1 MDSSTSQPSTDDDQA
16 PDDQAFDDQAKEAYW
31 EKYYTAAELV
41 RPVPSQFAAFVAG
54 ELSGPQRLIEFGCGT
69 GRDALFF
76 AAYGHQVVA
85 VDASRAATKHGAAL
99 AREFDEQ
106 VEFIAADID
115 DPGLADMVP
124 GAQGPTTIYAR
135 FFLHAITESEEQAFL
150 ACADK
155 LTKPG
160 DLMALEY
167 RTLRDQS
174 GAKATG
180 KHYRRFINP
189 ADFQFAATERG
200 FHSRYSV
207 EGFGFAKYRQDDAYV
222 ARGIWE
228 RV

>member
-1 MDSSTSQPSTDDDQA
+1 MASSMTEPDRSDDQTK
-16 PDDQAFDDQAKEAYW
+16 DTYW
-31 EKYYTAAELV
+31 EKYYAAAELI

-54 ELSGPQRLIEFGCGT
+54 ELPGPQRVIEFGCGT

-76 AAYGHQVVA
+76 ASYGHQVVA
-85 VDASRAATKHGAAL
+85 VDASRAATEHGAAL
-99 AREFDEQ
+99 AREFGDE
-106 VEFIAADID
+106 VTFIAADID
-115 DPGLADMVP
+115 DPGLVDLIP
-124 GAQGPTTIYAR
+124 SGSGQTTIYAR

-150 ACADK
+150 ESASK

-167 RTLRDQS
+167 RTVRDQS

-200 FHSRYSV
+200 FRARYAV
-207 EGFGFAKYRQDDAYV
+207 EGFGFAKYKQDDAYV

>member
-1 MDSSTSQPSTDDDQA
+1 VASSTAQHSETTET
-16 PDDQAFDDQAKEAYW
+16 DQAKESYW
-31 EKYYTAAELV
+31 DQYYASSADLV

-54 ELSGPQRLIEFGCGT
+54 ELPGPQRLIEFGCGT

-76 AAYGHQVVA
+76 ASYGHQVIA
-85 VDASRAATKHGAAL
+85 IDASRAATERGAAL
-99 AREFDEQ
+99 AAEFGEQ
-106 VEFIAADID
+106 VDFIVADID
-115 DPGLADMVP
+115 DPGLADLIP
-124 GAQGPTTIYAR
+124 AGAGPTTIYAR
-135 FFLHAITESEEQAFL
+135 FFLHAITDDEEHAFL
-150 ACADK
+150 DCASK
-155 LTKPG
+155 LTRPG

-167 RTLRDQS
+167 RTVRDQS

-200 FHSRYSV
+200 FHARYSV
-207 EGFGFAKYRQDDAYV
+207 EGFGFAKYMQDDAYV

>member
-1 MDSSTSQPSTDDDQA
+1 MAANTNPSSAET
-16 PDDQAFDDQAKEAYW
+16 DDQAKEAYW
-31 EKYYTAAELV
+31 EQYYTSAELV
-41 RPVPSQFAAFVAG
+41 RPVPSQFAAFVAS
-54 ELSGPQRLIEFGCGT
+54 ELPGPQRLIEFGCGT

-76 AAYGHQVVA
+76 ATYGHQVVA
-85 VDASRAATKHGAAL
+85 VDASRAATEHGAAL
-99 AREFDEQ
+99 ARELDEK
-106 VEFIAADID
+106 VDFIAADID
-115 DPGLADMVP
+115 DPNLADMIP
-124 GAQGPTTIYAR
+124 GASGPTTVYAR

-150 ACADK
+150 ETAAK
-155 LTKPG
+155 LTQPG

-200 FHSRYSV
+200 FHARYSV
-207 EGFGFAKYRQDDAYV
+207 EGFGFAKYKQDDAYV